1 MVRDRCL
8 KFSLGGDPS
17 VYLGP
22 KFGLFVESILKVD
35 RRYLGS
41 ISITISNDDLSKKL
55 DHLSNKNKC
64 CSCRVI
70 KLFEIVNMNTVGEN

>member
-1 MVRDRCL
+1 MKL
-8 KFSLGGDPS
+8 SLGGDPS

-22 KFGLFVESILKVD
+22 KFGLFVESIFKVD

-55 DHLSNKNKC
+55 DHLSNKNKFYN
-64 CSCRVI
+64 CRVI
-70 KLFEIVNMNTVGEN
+70 ELFETVNMNTVGEN